1 MARAKT
7 VTFHRRAAMALD
19 AFSPHDRAKIADAA
33 RLLQANGDEALLGTR
48 TAKLATS
55 EPMCI
60 MRVTP
65 AIRLIYRETADGFE
79 VLDVVRRA
87 TLQTFLK
94 KAAQRDTPAPVAG
107 PVDVAPAKKV
117 TAAVGS
123 RSTKRA
129 AGSKRRT

>member
-1 MARAKT
+1 MTGTKT

-19 AFSPHDRAKIADAA
+19 GFSPHDRAKIADAA
-33 RLLQANGDEALLGTR
+33 CLLQANGDEALLGTR

-55 EPMCI
+55 EPMYI
-60 MRVTP
+60 MRATP

-94 KAAQRDTPAPVAG
+94 K
-107 PVDVAPAKKV
+107 KK
-117 TAAVGS
+117 
-123 RSTKRA
+123 TK
-129 AGSKRRT
+129 K

>member
-55 EPMCI
+55 EPMYI
-60 MRVTP
+60 MRATP

-79 VLDVVRRA
+79 VLDVVRKA

-94 KAAQRDTPAPVAG
+94 K
-107 PVDVAPAKKV
+107 KK
-117 TAAVGS
+117 
-123 RSTKRA
+123 
-129 AGSKRRT
+129 